1 MSVAMSQQC
10 AGNRRRQPK
19 VSPMPA
25 REGSHRVLQTLAYEA
40 ISPELALVDPVLADA
55 ARGRLP
61 DPPVPAPRPLPAR
74 PARRRALPSV
84 PFAAAAAVTL
94 ALLATAAAELRSA
107 EREPA
112 ARATA
117 AELVAAPGQ
126 TFTWAA
132 TAGAA
137 AYEFQLFR
145 GAERIYRARSVQ
157 PRLQLQAAPVLTP
170 GRYRWYVWPVP
181 PGAVRPAGAAI
192 VSAALTIDGGS
203 R

>member
-1 MSVAMSQQC
+1 M
-10 AGNRRRQPK
+10 R
-19 VSPMPA
+19 
-25 REGSHRVLQTLAYEA
+25 
-40 ISPELALVDPVLADA
+40 PE
-55 ARGRLP
+55 
-61 DPPVPAPRPLPAR
+61 PLK
-74 PARRRALPSV
+74 
-84 PFAAAAAVTL
+84 
-94 ALLATAAAELRSA
+94 LRSG

-132 TAGAA
+132 SAGAA

-145 GAERIYRARSVQ
+145 GAERIYRARSVE
-157 PRLQLQAAPVLTP
+157 PRLQLPVAPVLTP
-170 GRYRWYVWPVP
+170 GRYHWYVWPVA

-192 VSAALTIDGGS
+192 VSAALTIGGGD